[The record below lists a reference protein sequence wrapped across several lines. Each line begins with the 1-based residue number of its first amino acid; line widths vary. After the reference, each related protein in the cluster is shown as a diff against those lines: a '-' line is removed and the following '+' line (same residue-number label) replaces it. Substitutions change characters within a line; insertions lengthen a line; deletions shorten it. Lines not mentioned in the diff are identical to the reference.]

1 MKKKN
6 NMKRVAFWLVFFLII
21 FVIFLIAKSGL
32 VYKNDRRTDSVLPT
46 KSVTIPKTSIYS
58 AMNIT
63 STAFANQQPIPGK
76 YTCQGNNVNPPLQFG
91 DVPDQAKS
99 LVLIMDD
106 PDAPMGTWV
115 HWTIFNMEPRTLG
128 IEENTKPTSG
138 TEAMTSF
145 GKPGYGGP
153 CPPSG
158 THHYHFKLYALD
170 TKLDLMPTADKK
182 AIESAMQGHI
192 IVQAELVGLFSK

>member
-1 MKKKN
+1 
-6 NMKRVAFWLVFFLII
+6 MKRTAFWILFILLTIVILIT
-21 FVIFLIAKSGL
+21 FKKSSLGHNQPAATL
-32 VYKNDRRTDSVLPT
+32 QPT
-46 KSVTIPKTSIYS
+46 KFVTIPKTVIQSS
-58 AMNIT
+58 MHIT
-63 STAFANQQPIPGK
+63 STVFFNQKPIPSV
-76 YTCQGNNVNPPLQFG
+76 YTCKGKNYNPPLQFT

-115 HWTIFNMEPRTLG
+115 HWTIFNMEPATLG
-128 IEENTKPTSG
+128 IEEQHKPTSG

-158 THHYHFKLYALD
+158 THHYFFKLYALD
-170 TKLDLMPTADKK
+170 TRLELTPQADKQ
-182 AIESAMQGHI
+182 AIESAMQGHVI
-192 IVQAELVGLFSK
+192 AQAELVGLFSK